1 VGIVDFSFFCVI
13 ILLIVIINKEVIM
26 QAVKEIEAKRDAI
39 LEQMRNIRT
48 MERGS
53 ITEQYMKV
61 PHKGKKEPVTRGP
74 YYMLTRREEGRT
86 VGYRLRKPQELERA
100 RRDVEAHKRF
110 VELCRQFE
118 ELTQR
123 LGELERA
130 DNKDEVEKKR
140 WRLRLNRTKK

>member
-1 VGIVDFSFFCVI
+1 
-13 ILLIVIINKEVIM
+13 LLINIINKGVIM
-26 QAVKEIEAKRDAI
+26 QVLKEIEEKREVI
-39 LEQMRNIRT
+39 LKQMRQIRS

-61 PHKGKKEPVTRGP
+61 PHKGKKEPVMRGP
-74 YYMLTRREEGRT
+74 YYMLTRRENDRT
-86 VGYRLRKPQELERA
+86 VGYRLKTPQDLERA

-110 VELCRQFE
+110 VQLCRQFE

-130 DNKDEVEKKR
+130 DDKDEVEKKR
-140 WRLRLNRTKK
+140 RRLRSSRTTK